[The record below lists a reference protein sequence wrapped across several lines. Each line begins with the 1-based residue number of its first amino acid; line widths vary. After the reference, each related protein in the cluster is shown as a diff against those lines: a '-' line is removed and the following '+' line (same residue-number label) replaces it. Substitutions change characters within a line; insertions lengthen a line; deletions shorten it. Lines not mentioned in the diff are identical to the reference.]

1 MMKPLKMGLLVV
13 VVLLAATLMTLRITG
28 LPPGKPT
35 AQEYLAA
42 SRSARPGLW
51 LKGEVVK
58 EAVTDW
64 EWVNEFGDAF
74 SENGS
79 ELETRTWYGIP
90 HSVTVQLV
98 PRGTELYLQS
108 SAQTFRLGRGF
119 PDSKAWWRN
128 VERDPRVRLKI
139 GGKIYEM
146 TVVLVQDRAEVAR
159 LRGGRHPIV
168 REPDADGNER
178 ITEEWHY
185 WRVFQRNIPEY
196 DSGATVTASNSV
208 TSRVD
213 QMPGPRF

>member
-1 MMKPLKMGLLVV
+1 MIKVLKIGLMVV
-13 VVLLAATLMTLRITG
+13 GVLLLGTLLTLRVTG
-28 LPPGKPT
+28 LPPGHPS
-35 AQEYLAA
+35 AQEYVSA

-58 EAVTDW
+58 EAVTNWD
-64 EWVNEFGDAF
+64 WVNEFGDAF

-98 PRGTELYLQS
+98 PRGTEPYLQS

-119 PDSKAWWRN
+119 PESKAWWRN

-139 GGKIYEM
+139 GGKLYDM
-146 TVVLVQDRAEVAR
+146 TVVLVQDHAEVAR
-159 LRGGRHPIV
+159 LRDGKHPIV
-168 REPDADGNER
+168 KETDAAGNER
-178 ITEEWHY
+178 TTEEWHY

-196 DSGATVTASNSV
+196 DSGAIVVAPDAT
-208 TSRVD
+208 TS
-213 QMPGPRF
+213 